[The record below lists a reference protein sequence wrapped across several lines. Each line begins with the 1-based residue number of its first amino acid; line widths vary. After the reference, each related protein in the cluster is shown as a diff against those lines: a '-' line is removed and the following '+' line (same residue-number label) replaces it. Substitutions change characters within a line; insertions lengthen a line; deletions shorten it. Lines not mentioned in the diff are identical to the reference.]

1 MLLQWGTL
9 GDTKWDAHLTSGIL
23 VLIIIVE
30 NTLWRK
36 CRDCIGNRQGRK
48 WEANYEG
55 LL

>member
-9 GDTKWDAHLTSGIL
+9 GDTKWDAHLTSEIL

-30 NTLWRK
+30 NTLWWK
-36 CRDCIGNRQGRK
+36 FRDCIGNRQECK